1 MREQWR
7 NFPAAATLNLCGL
20 FHFFDFCAFFTVL
33 IPGKTPLMILSN
45 ATLFPGAILPLNIFE
60 PRYRRMLSDVLESH
74 RMFAIAMRRSG
85 ARREVPMPVACLGVV
100 RVCVE
105 VLESLDIKSRLVNAS
120 HFLSMEFERN
130 NMGPEGYS

>member
-1 MREQWR
+1 
-7 NFPAAATLNLCGL
+7 LCGL

-45 ATLFPGAILPLNIFE
+45 ATLFPGAILPLHIFE
-60 PRYRRMLSDVLESH
+60 PRYGRMLSDVLESH
-74 RMFAIAMRRSG
+74 RMFAIAMRRPG
-85 ARREVPMPVACLGVV
+85 ARREVRMPMACLGVV

-105 VLESLDIKSRLVNAS
+105 VLESLDIKSRLVNVS
-120 HFLSMEFERN
+120 HFLSMEIERN

>member
-1 MREQWR
+1 M
-7 NFPAAATLNLCGL
+7 
-20 FHFFDFCAFFTVL
+20 L

-45 ATLFPGAILPLNIFE
+45 ATLFPGAILPLHIFE

-74 RMFAIAMRRSG
+74 RMFAIAMRRHG
-85 ARREVPMPVACLGVV
+85 TRREVPMPVACLGVV

-105 VLESLDIKSRLVNAS
+105 VLESLDIKSRLVNVS
-120 HFLSMEFERN
+120 HFLSMEIERN